1 MADENVIIE
10 DNEQNVGEYDPNP
23 YDNVTVEEALKQLFN
38 RFTPRTVRQAIFT
51 MAENNKPAT
60 LIEKTVT
67 SNDTY
72 VATDDDA
79 DGYSKVTVDVAGGGG
94 GETFEVE
101 MTFTVDSLQNPQT
114 VSYTSTKKLPEVIN
128 AIDSGKKVD
137 FAINITDGTESV
149 NLPLFGYA
157 KYIEDDIVSIFISTY
172 EGSRPDKP
180 TFIAWAAD
188 NTTPSLT
195 GFTTQV
201 LIIPPAN

>member
-101 MTFTVDSLQNPQT
+101 MEFNGSTTTF
-114 VSYTSTKKLPEVIN
+114 TSTKNYQQIKN
-128 AIDSGKKVD
+128 AYDNGDVV
-137 FAINITDGTESV
+137 DGTFTAILDDNRQIVCE
-149 NLPLFGYA
+149 NCYW
-157 KYIEDDIVSIFISTY
+157 KEHYIEGIRANTITIFCYPKVSPTNSMASIVAIFAEDGKAYLNLGEAY
-172 EGSRPDKP
+172 EIPV
-180 TFIAWAAD
+180 
-188 NTTPSLT
+188 TPAT
-195 GFTTQV
+195 
-201 LIIPPAN
+201 